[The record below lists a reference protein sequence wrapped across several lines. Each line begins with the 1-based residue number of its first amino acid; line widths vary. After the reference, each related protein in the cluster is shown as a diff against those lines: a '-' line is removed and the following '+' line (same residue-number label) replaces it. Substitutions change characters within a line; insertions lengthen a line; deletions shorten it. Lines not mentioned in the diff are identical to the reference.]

1 MHLENP
7 LGQIQPDCRN
17 LRHGWSP
24 SLELHAQLGTQMPFG
39 GHPPHQALAAL
50 AALDAQQHALGI
62 DVADLQRDDFRD
74 AQPGAVGGGERR
86 LVLRR
91 RCRLQQ
97 QRHLLDAEHHRDA
110 SRLRHDGEP
119 PRQIRSVERHREEKA
134 QGRDRAV
141 DTRRLQAAL
150 RLVQLVETQIL
161 RCRRVGRPANKGR
174 ECSDVSHI
182 VAARVLLEA
191 AYGHVFDHAGPQ
203 WADAQRCS
211 IGAHRALPS

>member
-1 MHLENP
+1 M
-7 LGQIQPDCRN
+7 
-17 LRHGWSP
+17 
-24 SLELHAQLGTQMPFG
+24 AV
-39 GHPPHQALAAL
+39 LASL

-74 AQPGAVGGGERR
+74 AQPGAIGGGERR

-119 PRQIRSVERHREEKA
+119 PRQIRSVERHRKEKA
-134 QGRDRAV
+134 QRRDRAV
-141 DTRRLQAAL
+141 DARRLHAAL

-161 RCRRVGRPANKGR
+161 RCRRVGRPANKDR
-174 ECSDVSHI
+174 ECSNVSHI

-191 AYGHVFDHAGPQ
+191 AHGHVFDHPGPQ
-203 WADAQRCS
+203 WADGQRCS